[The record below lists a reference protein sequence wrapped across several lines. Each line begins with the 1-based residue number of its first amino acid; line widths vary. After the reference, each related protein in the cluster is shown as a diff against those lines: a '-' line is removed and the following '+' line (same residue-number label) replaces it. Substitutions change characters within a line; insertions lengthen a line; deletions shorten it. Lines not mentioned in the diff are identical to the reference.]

1 MAYNPYDDLKQ
12 IYNSKVNYNKAK
24 NANDTAGMQSA
35 ADSAMPYYQSL
46 RDNGYSKYADDM
58 SGYTETQAWEM
69 INSMN
74 PSKPPVQISFGNAN
88 NWQNQQTQP
97 SQSVQVPQQTV
108 TPMFTQPVAQPSANI
123 NGSIYQNIT
132 PDILDAVQGIT
143 DNKTLYDN
151 SKFTLQDGNYQQ
163 YAELAIPYYDSLRAA
178 GRSDIADYL
187 SGSTTPAALEYL
199 RSIGIELDPAQQD
212 MNTTFNNLINQP
224 SQGQNVGELWE
235 QSKPIADYIMQSG
248 QSASNPMTQG
258 ILNQL
263 LSQPHQSLDMG
274 QMWQDSKPII
284 DYITQLIKPDEM
296 TQAASQQAVDNMNAL
311 FGQIMG
317 NNQQIQQDSGKLND
331 LISQYMGEQTARY
344 DDLYDWLKNTNYY
357 DTDTAKNIMSYYNAQ
372 GGKAANGATAD
383 GMAQNSGN
391 IDSYA
396 AANALRQ
403 QLDFTNAGNQAV
415 LNQYNAQAG
424 NMLNTLKALGVDVGD
439 AQDRMLGLLGSNQS
453 YNADLLGKYNS
464 GTSDVLSQI
473 TKNAQA
479 GDAAAID
486 ALNSLIGLYE
496 SGMANDTN
504 RYLGQLETAGGLT
517 ESGMVNDTNRYLG
530 RLGALQSLLGLTESN
545 MTNDT
550 NRYLGQ
556 LGAAGDILAN
566 RDTLESTERQLSAAN
581 ANNLEMLN
589 AELASNERIS
599 ANELAQAMELAGI
612 NRELTLAEL
621 ENAYRIASEGNAS
634 NERISANELAAALR
648 QVEINAEVDKYV
660 AGVNSSTNKYVADAQ
675 AAADRYAADAKAA
688 ADKYTADKGSTTGT
702 TNEAPGFDALL
713 YTFSNLRPEIKAEN
727 TSLSDEQVDEMAWRE
742 IGRELG
748 WNETETKRYIEWY
761 RELADDIYSKHEVT
775 KDEQGSGNWFT
786 NLFKK

>member
-35 ADSAMPYYQSL
+35 ADSAKPYYQSL

-88 NWQNQQTQP
+88 NWQNQPTQP
-97 SQSVQVPQQTV
+97 AQPAQVPQQTV
-108 TPMFTQPVAQPSANI
+108 TPTFTQPVAQPSANA

-132 PDILDAVQGIT
+132 PDILNAVQGIT

-163 YAELAIPYYDSLRAA
+163 FAELAIPYYDSLRAA

-258 ILNQL
+258 TLNQL
-263 LSQPHQSLDMG
+263 LSQPQQSLDMG

-284 DYITQLIKPDEM
+284 DYITQLTKPDEM
-296 TQAASQQAVDNMNAL
+296 TQAANQQAVDNMNAL

-317 NNQQIQQDSGKLND
+317 NNQQIQQDSSKLND

-530 RLGALQSLLGLTESN
+530 QLGALQSLLGLTESN

-556 LGAAGDILAN
+556 LGAASDILAN

-599 ANELAQAMELAGI
+599 AYELAQAMELAGI

-621 ENAYRIASEGNAS
+621 ENAYKIASEGNAS
-634 NERISANELAAALR
+634 NERISANELALALA
-648 QVEINAEVDKYV
+648 QIEAEKTMHSAGINAEKDMLNTQIK
-660 AGVNSSTNKYVADAQ
+660 ANKEMQQ
-675 AAADRYAADAKAA
+675 AEID
-688 ADKYTADKGSTTGT
+688 ADKEANASKNGSTTVSTEPTGFNEFMDLFFAFRPDILKNNSIGT
-702 TNEAPGFDALL
+702 EDYVDAL
-713 YTFSNLRPEIKAEN
+713 TIRAIGNAFGWDKDKIKDLE
-727 TSLSDEQVDEMAWRE
+727 EQVTAYKDNVVA
-742 IGRELG
+742 GL
-748 WNETETKRYIEWY
+748 
-761 RELADDIYSKHEVT
+761 T
-775 KDEQGSGNWFT
+775 KDNRVNGVWAMPNVT
-786 NLFKK
+786 NN

>member
-12 IYNSKVNYNKAK
+12 INNSKVNYNKAK
-24 NANDTAGMQSA
+24 NVNDTVGMQNA
-35 ADSAMPYYQSL
+35 ADSAKPYYQNL
-46 RDNGYSKYADDM
+46 RSNGYSKYADDM

-88 NWQNQQTQP
+88 NWQNQPTQP
-97 SQSVQVPQQTV
+97 AQPVQVPQQTV
-108 TPMFTQPVAQPSANI
+108 TPTFTQPVAQPSANA

-132 PDILDAVQGIT
+132 QDIIDAVQGIT

-263 LSQPHQSLDMG
+263 LSQPQQSLDMG

-284 DYITQLIKPDEM
+284 DYITQLTKPDEM
-296 TQAASQQAVDNMNAL
+296 TQAANQQAVDNMNAL

-504 RYLGQLETAGGLT
+504 RFLGQLETAGGLT

-530 RLGALQSLLGLTESN
+530 QLGALQSLLGLTESN

-648 QVEINAEVDKYV
+648 QVEINAEIDKYV
-660 AGVNSSTNKYVADAQ
+660 AGVNSSTDKYVADAQ

-688 ADKYTADKGSTTGT
+688 ADKYTADKENTTGT

-713 YTFSNLRPEIKAEN
+713 YTFSNLRSEIKAEN

-761 RELADDIYSKHEVT
+761 RSIADDPMNAIGPTAQT
-775 KDEQGSGNWFT
+775 K
-786 NLFKK
+786 